1 MMDAA
6 AEFVVSAGLAGVFLL
21 MVAENLFPPIPS
33 EVIMPLAGFAAARGQ
48 LSLGGVIAAGISG
61 SLLGNA
67 FWYEL
72 ARAFGAARTRALLTR
87 FGRYAGI
94 TPEEVEKA
102 EATMRRNGPVAVF
115 IGRFM
120 PGIRTAISIPAG
132 VVELPRT
139 VFYLWTGLGTL
150 IWTGGLAIGGYV
162 LEERFGAVERWAG
175 PIGLGVMAAV
185 LLLIVL
191 QVLKLRRQRA

>member
-72 ARAFGAARTRALLTR
+72 ARAFGAERMRRLADR
-87 FGRYAGI
+87 FGRYVGL
-94 TPEEVEKA
+94 TRETLLRA
-102 EATMRRNGPVAVF
+102 EAALRRNGPAAVCLA
-115 IGRFM
+115 RMM
-120 PGIRTAISIPAG
+120 PGIRTGISVPAG
-132 VVELPRT
+132 LVGISRP
-139 VFYLWTGLGTL
+139 VFYGATAIGTGLWTS
-150 IWTGGLAIGGYV
+150 GLAWAGYTLGDQFHLV
-162 LEERFGAVERWAG
+162 KDWAG
-175 PIGLGVMAAV
+175 PVGFGLMV
-185 LLLIVL
+185 LVLGIIVL
-191 QVLKLRRQRA
+191 RIRRARREG